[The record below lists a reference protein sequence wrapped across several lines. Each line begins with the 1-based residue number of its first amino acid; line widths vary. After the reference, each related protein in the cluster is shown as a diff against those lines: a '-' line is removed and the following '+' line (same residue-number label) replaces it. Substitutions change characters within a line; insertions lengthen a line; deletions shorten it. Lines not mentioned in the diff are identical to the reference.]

1 MLLFLLRDSFREPHY
16 APSGPAQPPAPYAA
30 ELFASG
36 LFLSSWCLLRLFA
49 QHGDRLAADRALAV
63 LCLAVGVWAMLR
75 SLLGVARRV
84 RA

>member
-1 MLLFLLRDSFREPHY
+1 MLLFLLRDNFREPPY
-16 APSGPAQPPAPYAA
+16 APPAPAQLPVPYAA

-36 LFLSSWCLLRLFA
+36 LFLSSWCLLRLFG
-49 QHGDRLAADRALAV
+49 QRGDRLAFDRGVAV

-75 SLLGVARRV
+75 SLLGVARRA